1 MSERNNE
8 IEKQEPKSPLQRMSL
23 GAKDFYAPGTSLTF
37 AGAAALVATLW
48 TILETMPV
56 KEFSEWYTGLALSAL
71 IVLAIAWGLPEP
83 PGYPNA
89 GKLRLT
95 GPELIWGLV
104 NCLMI
109 YGLVLGLRSL

>member
-1 MSERNNE
+1 
-8 IEKQEPKSPLQRMSL
+8 
-23 GAKDFYAPGTSLTF
+23 
-37 AGAAALVATLW
+37 
-48 TILETMPV
+48 MPV

-109 YGLVLGLRSL
+109 YGVVLGLRSL